1 MPGSRVKGQLS
12 LNVLNLFDQSGVVD
26 VFRVQTRENLPVPLE
41 TFFAG
46 FDVQQRIA
54 NTAGIRIDP
63 RFLQNSA
70 WQAAREIRFGVK
82 LIF

>member
-1 MPGSRVKGQLS
+1 M
-12 LNVLNLFDQSGVVD
+12 
-26 VFRVQTRENLPVPLE
+26 FRVQTRENLPVPLE

-63 RFLQNSA
+63 RFLQDSA

>member
-1 MPGSRVKGQLS
+1 MPGRVKGQLS

-54 NTAGIRIDP
+54 NTPGIRIDP